1 LKERW
6 GSPSC
11 VAGFYVFADHRNVPD
26 SIMERMARG
35 TTKEE
40 QRAEGIKIA
49 REAVAAIR
57 DKVAGVQV
65 SAPFGNVKTAAA
77 VIA

>member
-1 LKERW
+1 M
-6 GSPSC
+6 
-11 VAGFYVFADHRNVPD
+11 RNEVPGVIVPD

-35 TTKEE
+35 STKEE
-40 QRAEGIKIA
+40 QRAEGIQIA

-57 DKVAGVQV
+57 DRVAGVQV

-77 VIA
+77 VIQA